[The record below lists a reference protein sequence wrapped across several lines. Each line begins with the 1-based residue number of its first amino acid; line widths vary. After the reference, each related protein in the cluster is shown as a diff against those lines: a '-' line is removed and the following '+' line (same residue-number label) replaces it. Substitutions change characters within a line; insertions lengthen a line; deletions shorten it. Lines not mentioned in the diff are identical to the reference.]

1 MKPGSR
7 SDMSDRAIG
16 GDPAGGSSQA
26 GSAGQPGRPGRAG
39 RALITG
45 LQGFTGR
52 YLAAE
57 LIAAGYEVY
66 GVVHMHDSAP
76 VPGVVADHACDLRDP
91 AGLARLVD
99 TIQPDVVAHLAAIA
113 FVGHGDV
120 DAMYGTN
127 LIGTR
132 NLLEALSKA
141 ARPLRAVLLASSA
154 NVYGNATEGTLTE
167 TAPAAPA
174 NDYAVSKLAMEY
186 MARLYADKLPITV
199 VRPFNYTGVGQSP
212 QFLLPKIVGHVRDR
226 APVIELGNLD
236 VARDFT
242 DVRTVVRYYRALLET
257 PSALGE
263 TFNVCS
269 GEAYTL
275 DAILTMAREISGHDF
290 AVRVNPAFVRQNE
303 IKKLIGSCA
312 RLKATVGALPVIPLA
327 DTLRWML
334 DAPA

>member
-1 MKPGSR
+1 MG
-7 SDMSDRAIG
+7 DRAVG
-16 GDPAGGSSQA
+16 GDPAGGGSQA
-26 GSAGQPGRPGRAG
+26 AQAGGAVVAGRAG
-39 RALITG
+39 RALVTG
-45 LQGFTGR
+45 IQGFTGR

-57 LIAAGYEVY
+57 LIAAGYSVY
-66 GVVHMHDSAP
+66 GVVHMHDGAP
-76 VPGVVADHACDLRDP
+76 VTGVVAEHACDLRDP
-91 AGLARLVD
+91 AGLARLVE
-99 TIQPDVVAHLAAIA
+99 TVQPDVVAHLAAIA

-141 ARPLRAVLLASSA
+141 VKPVRAVLLASSA
-154 NVYGNATEGTLTE
+154 NVYGNATKGMLTE

-186 MARLYADKLPITV
+186 MARLYADKLPMTI
-199 VRPFNYTGVGQSP
+199 VRPFNYTGVGQSL

-236 VARDFT
+236 VARDFS

-257 PSALGE
+257 PAALGQ

-275 DAILTMAREISGHDF
+275 DAILAMAREISGHDF
-290 AVRVNPAFVRQNE
+290 TVRVNPAFVRQNE
-303 IKKLIGSCA
+303 VKKLIGSCA
-312 RLKATVGALPVIPLA
+312 RLQATVGALPVIPLR
-327 DTLRWML
+327 DTLLWML